1 MPAKD
6 FIGLTGPEYEMDV
19 ERGRIR
25 DFAKAMSA
33 PLPEFTTTRNPVIP
47 ATFLVTTPYTWGYSL
62 ERPRGTI
69 FSQIDHDLSV
79 PLHAEEAFIF
89 HREPPRAGDQFNC
102 RAILED
108 VTSKSG
114 GRGGDLTFLTMLT
127 EYRNPA
133 GELVVEQRSV
143 TVTTGRSPT
152 EGGWAVTLPPY
163 EPDYPGIDPVDIFT
177 DVARM
182 SWEDLAEGEGPKL
195 VNAGPLMLRD
205 IVRFQGVVGEDNA
218 LHHDTVWAQR
228 FGYPAVFGLGT
239 HQASMITGYAA
250 HWLDPSA
257 VRGFR
262 VRFRCVY
269 WPGDEIHY
277 KGEVV
282 RKFIDA
288 DTGHR
293 KAELALR
300 CLKPDGETI
309 MDAQMTMDFGRA
321 ADL

>member
-1 MPAKD
+1 MPAID

-25 DFAKAMSA
+25 DFARAMSA
-33 PLPEFTTTRNPVIP
+33 PLQEFMTGRNPVIP

-62 ERPRGTI
+62 ERPRGTV

-89 HREPPRAGDQFNC
+89 HGAPPRAGDRYNC
-102 RAILED
+102 KAILED

-114 GRGGDLTFLTMLT
+114 GRGGELTFLTMLT
-127 EYRNPA
+127 EYRNAA
-133 GELVVEQRSV
+133 GGLAVEQRSV

-152 EGGWAVTLPPY
+152 EGDWVVNLPPY
-163 EPDYPGIDPVDIFT
+163 EPDYEDIDLVDIFT

-182 SWEDLAEGEGPKL
+182 SWEDLTEGEGPNL

-218 LHHDTVWAQR
+218 LHHDTAWAHK
-228 FGYPAVFGLGT
+228 FGYPGVFGLGT
-239 HQASMITGYAA
+239 HQASMVAGYAA
-250 HWLDPSA
+250 HWLDPAA
-257 VRGFR
+257 VREFR

-269 WPGDEIHY
+269 WPGDQLHY

-288 DTGHR
+288 DSGHK

-300 CLKPDGETI
+300 CLKPDGQTI
-309 MDAQMTMDFGRA
+309 VDAKMSMDFGSA
-321 ADL
+321 S